1 MYICNNIDKT
11 YIRLTEF
18 NPMIKQQNNV
28 HYNRESNNKRKD
40 TKPYQ

>member
-11 YIRLTEF
+11 YTRLTEF

-28 HYNRESNNKRKD
+28 QYNREGNNQRNNS
-40 TKPYQ
+40 